1 MLYFTGI
8 WSFTGEK
15 IVFSHCCKLQRELMQ
30 EEELR
35 HQETHLFI
43 ISLVLQFMA
52 AQEENV
58 SLCKLL

>member
-1 MLYFTGI
+1 
-8 WSFTGEK
+8 
-15 IVFSHCCKLQRELMQ
+15 MQ

-35 HQETHLFI
+35 HQETHVFI
-43 ISLVLQFMA
+43 ISLVLQFTA